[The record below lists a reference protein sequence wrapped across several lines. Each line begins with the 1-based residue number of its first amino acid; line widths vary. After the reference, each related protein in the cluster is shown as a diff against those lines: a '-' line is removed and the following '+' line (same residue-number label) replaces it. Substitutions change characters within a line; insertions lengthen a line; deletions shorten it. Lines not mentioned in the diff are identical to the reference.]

1 MKLLQKKTAVK
12 PPTVLL
18 DNKTAHTHFAEAYR
32 TLRTNIH
39 LSALKQN
46 ISSILVTS
54 AGPGEGK
61 TSITANLGWTVARQ
75 GKSVVLVDCDLR
87 RPNLS
92 RIINAGS
99 ARGITELIADV
110 LGGDINDSIQAG
122 YTLPDIITLIK
133 LHKATGKLL
142 VRNTTHTIKL
152 FFLHGKPIDLAWPS
166 CPEQS
171 SLNMLLENNGVV
183 TRKLFTTLQ
192 QDTNRIGIILKT
204 AIIPI
209 VHEKPEMQGIVTS
222 HIMEALY
229 QLTTMAD
236 SSFLFTEL
244 AEQQLDMETA
254 TFIDLPQLLDEVV
267 LYRGVLP
274 SIDKSIQKAL
284 VQVEENL
291 AILPAGK
298 IPPNPSELA
307 GSAPLHF
314 ILSRLQHLYDFMII
328 DTPPLLPASDALLLA
343 PHANGIIMTVKAAYM
358 NRTMIG
364 KALDQLKGTKTEF
377 LGIVLNQVDIK
388 RERYYKYNQKYYTD
402 YYGKQGG

>member
-12 PPTVLL
+12 PPTALL
-18 DNKTAHTHFAEAYR
+18 DKKTAHTHFAEAYR

-39 LSALKQN
+39 LSALQQN
-46 ISSILVTS
+46 ITSVLVTS

-87 RPNLS
+87 RPSLS
-92 RIINAGS
+92 RVINGGS
-99 ARGITELIADV
+99 ARGITELIADL
-110 LGGDINDSIQAG
+110 LGGDVNDSIQAG
-122 YTLPDIITLIK
+122 YTLSDIITLIR
-133 LHKATGKLL
+133 LHQATGKLL
-142 VRNTTHTIKL
+142 VHNTNHTVEL

-171 SLNMLLENNGVV
+171 NLNILLQNNGIL
-183 TRKLFTTLQ
+183 TKELLTTLQ
-192 QDTNRIGIILKT
+192 QDTIRIGTILRT
-204 AIIPI
+204 AHTSGTEELK
-209 VHEKPEMQGIVTS
+209 VQGILTS

-236 SSFLFTEL
+236 SSFLFTKL
-244 AEQQLDMETA
+244 AEQQLDVGRA
-254 TFIDLPQLLDEVV
+254 TCIDLPQLLDEIVF
-267 LYRGVLP
+267 YRDELP
-274 SIDKSIQKAL
+274 FIDKSIQKAL

-291 AILPAGK
+291 AILPAGQ

-307 GSAPLHF
+307 GSARLHF
-314 ILSRLQHLYDFMII
+314 ILSRLKHLYDFMII

-343 PHANGIIMTVKAAYM
+343 PYANGIIMTVKAAYM
-358 NRTMIG
+358 NRTMID
-364 KALDQLKGTKTEF
+364 KALDHLKDTKTEL
-377 LGIVLNQVDIK
+377 LGIVLNQVDMK

-402 YYGKQGG
+402 YYGKQGK